1 MTSYEGVFIF
11 PPEAAGDTR
20 KAQLKNLDELIGKF
34 QGSVIQKNE
43 WGKRPLGYPIRKIR
57 EGYFVVV
64 EFGMPPSQA
73 TEFRKLL
80 ELQEDIL
87 KYMITVK
94 KENKPEKKTV
104 VKAAPSMVKTS
115 KTVAPAGSAGASA

>member
-1 MTSYEGVFIF
+1 MKSYEGVFIF

-34 QGSVIQKNE
+34 QGSVVQKNE
-43 WGKRPLGYPIRKIR
+43 WGKRPLGYPIRKFR
-57 EGYFVVV
+57 EGYFVVA
-64 EFGMPPSQA
+64 EFGMPTSQT
-73 TEFRKLL
+73 TEFRKTL

-94 KENKPEKKTV
+94 KESKPEKKTV
-104 VKAAPSMVKTS
+104 VKAPSMMKTS
-115 KTVAPAGSAGASA
+115 KTPAPAGSTGGSA